1 MANDDKQLTNADLR
15 DAFWQ
20 GCAYREA
27 NGPHVTAVAEALRR
41 WPDPRPTVKYEG
53 VPYRLSDDGG
63 AIEVLMDDGGPPSWW
78 ARVYPVDKFRALAS
92 LLPREPVTVT
102 HAMKET
108 ARTAFARV
116 AYDDRCM
123 SGQELWSNHLHA
135 VDAALEAVAADLA
148 GKGER

>member
-1 MANDDKQLTNADLR
+1 MGDDKQTLTNADLR
-15 DAFWQ
+15 A
-20 GCAYREA
+20 AYVVGAQCGRHPDMASAE
-27 NGPHVTAVAEALRR
+27 AEALRR
-41 WPDPRPTVKYEG
+41 WPDPRPTVEHNNAL
-53 VPYRLSDDGG
+53 YRLTPDGDRIEG
-63 AIEVLMDDGGPPSWW
+63 TDLLKDPERWIAIHH
-78 ARVYPVDKFRALAS
+78 VDKFRALAS